1 MNGVNDLVGEN
12 LALVPEYRAE
22 TAARRGLGFTGDSA
36 PARNIIPD
44 GTEWTVALVVLGAL
58 GFLALLEIGGFKTV
72 LAASVSTGR

>member
-12 LALVPEYRAE
+12 LALVPERQAE
-22 TAARRGLGFTGDSA
+22 SAGRRTLGFTGGAA

-44 GTEWTVALVVLGAL
+44 GTEWTVALIVLGAL
-58 GFLALLEIGGFKTV
+58 GFLTLLEIGGFKTV